1 MARRADLDRIFNPKS
16 VAIVGVSTD
25 RASDDIAETYLR
37 AVIQCNFRGRIYP
50 INPKGGAIRGL
61 RIYSGVKDVPDSVD
75 YVICC
80 IRAALVPQLIR
91 DCVAKGV
98 KAVQFF
104 TSGFSETGTEEGRR
118 LEAEICDLARE
129 GGIRLI
135 GPNCM
140 GVYCPKGGL
149 SFAVGCPKESGPVA
163 LICQSGGNANYFTRY
178 AAQRGVRFSKVVSYG
193 NACDVDESDLLEY
206 LTTDPETEIIAAYI
220 EGVKDGKRFSKA
232 LRGAAAA
239 KPVILM
245 KGGRSEAG
253 ARAVASHTGALA
265 GSAKIWDGLLQQAG
279 VISVPTLEEVAD
291 SVVTFLHLA
300 VPQGRRLG
308 TISVGG
314 GAAVVATDSYV
325 SAGLVLPP
333 LSQQMRQKLRSFV
346 STDAGISLNNPVDLA
361 SEYWGPGVYP
371 LVKALADYSE
381 IDILVFHFP
390 LGMTPAFSSMPKE
403 GAIPVV
409 DNVIRVHNEA
419 SKPIVVVIDQLAT
432 SEAWETAFACQ
443 QKCHEAGMPVY
454 FSINSAARAIDR
466 FLCYHENRTRLTA

>member
-1 MARRADLDRIFNPKS
+1 
-16 VAIVGVSTD
+16 
-25 RASDDIAETYLR
+25 
-37 AVIQCNFRGRIYP
+37 
-50 INPKGGAIRGL
+50 
-61 RIYSGVKDVPDSVD
+61 
-75 YVICC
+75 
-80 IRAALVPQLIR
+80 
-91 DCVAKGV
+91 
-98 KAVQFF
+98 
-104 TSGFSETGTEEGRR
+104 
-118 LEAEICDLARE
+118 
-129 GGIRLI
+129 
-135 GPNCM
+135 
-140 GVYCPKGGL
+140 
-149 SFAVGCPKESGPVA
+149 
-163 LICQSGGNANYFTRY
+163 
-178 AAQRGVRFSKVVSYG
+178 VSYG
-193 NACDVDESDLLEY
+193 NACDIDESDLLEY

-279 VISVPTLEEVAD
+279 VISVPTLEEMAD

-409 DNVIRVHNEA
+409 DNVIRVHNET
-419 SKPIVVVIDQLAT
+419 SKPIAVVIDQLAT
-432 SEAWETAFACQ
+432 SEAWETAFSCQ
-443 QKCHEAGMPVY
+443 QKCHEAGIPVY
-454 FSINSAARAIDR
+454 FSINSAAKAIDR
-466 FLCYHENRTRLTA
+466 FLRYHENHAQLTA